1 MFSIGRERN
10 QIIIVIGLLLLI
22 VGVVAFALFYKP
34 QNNSDLLGNIESN
47 SVSTT
52 EAVRPSLS
60 IEIKNPN
67 TITLKDKTILFLNGW
82 NIVEGQIGEEPYGFK
97 CSQNKNNC
105 PIYKII
111 KDSAE
116 FYFSTE
122 EFNITFNGEE
132 DIKYKTDL
140 IFPTFDGEQSFVYY
154 ERATYI
160 PISEKDNQYEFANQ
174 TIEIEGCI
182 TENVCLSTGV
192 LPRDRGLNQ
201 DALTL
206 FKELL
211 ISINEF

>member
-1 MFSIGRERN
+1 MFNIGRERN

-52 EAVRPSLS
+52 KTVAPSLS
-60 IEIKNPN
+60 IEIKNSN
-67 TITLKDKTILFLNGW
+67 TISFNGKSITFLNGW
-82 NIVEGQIGEEPYGFK
+82 NVEEGLIGEEPYGFK
-97 CSQNKNNC
+97 CSQNESNC
-105 PIYKII
+105 PIYKIV
-111 KDSAE
+111 KDSAA

-140 IFPTFDGEQSFVYY
+140 ILPTFDGEQSFVYY